1 MRLAVYAILTLLL
14 IKPASVV
21 AQQQTLTFPV
31 QTVTDSSANSFKYIL
46 PEKNDLVTAL
56 PKIDISYYTLS
67 RSLRLNSLGSV
78 LNIMIGKDR
87 RGINF
92 VVFDSNDD
100 KNLSN
105 DEIIYFSDSTTS
117 PTKGNY
123 KHYRSRITIN
133 KKDIPLNFDYSII
146 KPKALNISFN
156 DSLEDKIHFMVRSN
170 EYKHGEIAHNQS
182 GHPFVVFTSGIYDFS
197 KKSAFLI
204 SASQKSGIDS
214 LKLLISKGI
223 SKFVPGDIALMDNE
237 KFLFEGLTPLGD
249 SIIFRSID
257 AVSDVTGTKVGFIA
271 PNFDK
276 TDILS
281 GHPLTLNAMKGKY
294 VLLDFWGTWCAPCM
308 KIMEDIKK
316 LHENFDGKSISMI
329 GVCYDDNV
337 AKVKTFIQKRQIGWN
352 QIFDRRDKSEL
363 GKLFEV
369 TAYPSFILIDPQG
382 KIVFRDEGIN
392 GFERLSTQLPD
403 LLKK

>member
-1 MRLAVYAILTLLL
+1 M
-14 IKPASVV
+14 K
-21 AQQQTLTFPV
+21 
-31 QTVTDSSANSFKYIL
+31 
-46 PEKNDLVTAL
+46 
-56 PKIDISYYTLS
+56 KI
-67 RSLRLNSLGSV
+67 
-78 LNIMIGKDR
+78 
-87 RGINF
+87 
-92 VVFDSNDD
+92 
-100 KNLSN
+100 
-105 DEIIYFSDSTTS
+105 
-117 PTKGNY
+117 
-123 KHYRSRITIN
+123 SRIAIN
-133 KKDIPLNFDYSII
+133 QKDIPLNFDYSII

-182 GHPFVVFTSGIYDFS
+182 GHTFVVFTSGIYDFS

-294 VLLDFWGTWCAPCM
+294 VLLEIRGTWSAPRM

-337 AKVKTFIQKRQIGWN
+337 AKVKTFIQIWLIGWN
-352 QIFDRRDKSEL
+352 QIFDRSDKSEL